1 MITLNHLTK
10 KFHAGTGSEI
20 IAVNDVSYE
29 FGDGIFYALV
39 GKSGS
44 GKSTLLNIIGTIDTA
59 TSGSMAVDGKD
70 IFTYNAD
77 EKALYRRKR
86 VGFVFQAF
94 HLLPMLTVK
103 ENIMLPFVME
113 HRKGCRDACFDKGYF
128 EEMVQMLELDALLG
142 RRPQQLSG
150 GQQQRVAIAR
160 AMINKP
166 LYILADEPTGNLDCQ
181 TSGQVMQ
188 FLTDCVKK
196 FHQTLI
202 LVTHDEDVAAM
213 ADVLLEV
220 RDGRLYN
227 REKVLGQ

>member
-10 KFHAGTGSEI
+10 KYNAGTGSEI
-20 IAVNDVSYE
+20 IAVNDVSYGFE
-29 FGDGIFYALV
+29 DGIFYALI

-44 GKSTLLNIIGTIDTA
+44 GKSTLLNMIGTIDTV
-59 TSGSMAVDGKD
+59 TSGSMMVDGKD
-70 IFTYNAD
+70 IFTYKAD
-77 EKALYRRKR
+77 EKALYRRRKI
-86 VGFVFQAF
+86 GFVFQAF

-103 ENIMLPFVME
+103 ENIMLPFVMD
-113 HRKGCRDACFDKGYF
+113 HRKGYKDASFDKEYF
-128 EEMVQMLELDALLG
+128 EEMIRMLELDALLG

-160 AMINKP
+160 ALINKP
-166 LYILADEPTGNLDCQ
+166 VCILADEPTGNLDSE

-188 FLTDCVKK
+188 FLTGCVKK
-196 FHQTLI
+196 FRQTLI

-220 RDGRLYN
+220 RDGRLHD
-227 REKVLGQ
+227 REKVPVQ